1 MISVIIFLLFVFSYD
16 RFLKRKYP
24 HLNQPDIPA
33 ASPPVSAPTTPYLQ
47 APTTITPTPETQ
59 VPQTQDADV
68 SLSPQELTFENS
80 DVLWQVDPRGGGF
93 SKVLLKEYYLDPE
106 GGGHQDNLVNLVDD
120 RLWLQPLLGQETLG
134 EKPYRVDVSGS
145 KVTFARSVDGIAITH
160 SLLFPPSGFSVIWTI
175 QISSNATSS
184 KALNLFL
191 AMADVMA
198 PLPAKKGLLLPGMPL
213 SRPSLVA
220 ITDSSQER
228 FDAEKTCDKQGT
240 ALITK
245 SPLSLVEVLGF
256 DRYHFVTAMV
266 ASPDTAGGEMRGYYS
281 IHGTELRYSGHCQ
294 FSIFLG
300 QNFGSLAPGQNLELS
315 QTLFFGPKDSR
326 ITKAI
331 HPKLKETIDLG
342 WFAFLAHP
350 LLYVLHFFY
359 DLTGNYGLAIIL
371 LTILLKVLFFPLT
384 RSAAISMNKTRI
396 YQPQLKALREKY
408 SGDVARQ
415 QRETMAFMSKHNI
428 NPMRGCLPI
437 LPQMPVFLALYR
449 VLSTAVELRQAP
461 FVGWITDLSSP
472 DPFLITPA
480 LLAGGM
486 FLQQKLTP
494 HVGGDELQRK
504 IMVWMPVVFAIMM
517 VGFPSG
523 MVLYMLVNTVVSM
536 AQQLYFNAA
545 FKSA

>member
-1 MISVIIFLLFVFSYD
+1 MKFDRVSVISVIIFLLFVLSYD

-24 HLNQPDIPA
+24 HLNQQQDIPT
-33 ASPPVSAPTTPYLQ
+33 ASPATPHT
-47 APTTITPTPETQ
+47 PTTITPTTKPQ
-59 VPQTQDADV
+59 VPPSQEADV
-68 SLSPQELTFENS
+68 VLSPQELTFENR
-80 DVLWQVDPRGGGF
+80 DVLWEVDPRGGGF

-106 GGGHQDNLVNLVDD
+106 EGERQDNLVNLVDD

-134 EKPYRVDVSGS
+134 DKPYRVDISDS
-145 KVTFARSVDGIAITH
+145 EVTFSRSVGGIAITH
-160 SLLFPPSGFSVIWTI
+160 SLLFPPAGFSVIWKI
-175 QISSNATSS
+175 KIHSNAPSS
-184 KALNLFL
+184 TALNLFL

-220 ITDSSQER
+220 LTDSSQER

-240 ALITK
+240 DLITK

-266 ASPDTAGGEMRGYYS
+266 SGGEMRGYYS

-300 QNFGSLAPGQNLELS
+300 QNFGSLAPGQTLELS

-396 YQPQLKALREKY
+396 YQPQLKALRQKY

-449 VLSTAVELRQAP
+449 VLSTAVELRHAP
-461 FVGWITDLSSP
+461 FIGWLTDLSSP